1 MIRCNDH
8 LIKLTLDKWAANR
21 HHPGVPPPPDLQ
33 AAPRSAARRADGVKT
48 RNDLMDVAED
58 LFAAS
63 GVEAVSI
70 RSINAAAGL
79 APASVHYH
87 FGDKDGLVRAVI
99 ARRGTGL
106 TADQAAAL
114 DQIEGRRRRPSA
126 EEVVRLLADP
136 LFALLQAE
144 PVGGRRWL
152 TIIAGLVAANDV
164 HVYQVGFGPGSV
176 QVRINACAAAAYPRV
191 DAAVLAANWRM
202 ASTALLQLIAGAAA
216 QAAAAGTQLTR
227 AQLDTIVRF
236 VASGLDGVCRPA

>member
-1 MIRCNDH
+1 
-8 LIKLTLDKWAANR
+8 
-21 HHPGVPPPPDLQ
+21 
-33 AAPRSAARRADGVKT
+33 
-48 RNDLMDVAED
+48 MDVAEE

-106 TADQAAAL
+106 IADQATL
-114 DQIEGRRRRPSA
+114 LEEIEGRRRRPSA
-126 EEVVRLLADP
+126 DEVVRLLADP

-152 TIIAGLVAANDV
+152 TIIAGLVATNDE

-176 QVRINACAAAAYPRV
+176 QVRINRCAVAAYPRV
-191 DAAVLAANWRM
+191 DPEVLATCWRM

-216 QAAAAGTQLTR
+216 QADAVGIQITQ

-236 VASGLDGVCRPA
+236 VASGLDGVGRTR